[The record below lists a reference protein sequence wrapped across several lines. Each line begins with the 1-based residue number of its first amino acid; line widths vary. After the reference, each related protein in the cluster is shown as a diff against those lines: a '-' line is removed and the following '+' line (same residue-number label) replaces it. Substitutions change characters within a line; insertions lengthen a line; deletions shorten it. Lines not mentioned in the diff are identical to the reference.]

1 MFYNT
6 FFVKKIWWYKKKVVT
21 LRDFLHNCVCTIRVE
36 IRVRTL
42 SFVN

>member
-21 LRDFLHNCVCTIRVE
+21 LRGFYSSYLKGGSVKTINRQYSV
-36 IRVRTL
+36 V
-42 SFVN
+42 